1 MLDVLLKIDENIVMN
16 LRNEVYG
23 MRAPKPY
30 DIEYI
35 AKLLFESFKVPV
47 KFIDSKGKVL
57 YTFTS
62 VSSINP
68 LYSTE
73 YFSELINQKCK
84 DSNIPFL
91 AGNQFL
97 ENFIMMSIE
106 TNGEEIG
113 KFIIGPSIS
122 RKLPE
127 EVIDGLLHDF
137 SKITG
142 KQELIF
148 YYESLPE
155 IHKDQLLSISK
166 MLFFLLYNERLDS
179 NEVKYQQQDLNIEVP
194 INLPELEVSRRRE
207 EQSFHPPEFYEIE
220 MLQCIR
226 EGRKEDLLRILEKTK
241 LGEGGIL
248 AKKSYV
254 RSQKNL
260 AICGITLATRAAIE
274 GGLEWDFARTLSDV
288 CIQNIED
295 AIDVDSVNKV
305 RDESFFDLAERVQ
318 KSNQAKYSEM
328 INQSFRYIYKHLY
341 DNISITQIAD
351 FVGVSPV
358 HLSSLFKKEV
368 GQTLKNYIQ
377 QEKIEE
383 AKKLIILT
391 DTSFLDI
398 SVLLNFNDQSYF
410 TKVFRKVT
418 GLTPKQYKDRGNL
431 I

>member
-1 MLDVLLKIDENIVMN
+1 MLATK
-16 LRNEVYG
+16 R
-23 MRAPKPY
+23 Y
-30 DIEYI
+30 DIEYV

-47 KFIDSKGKVL
+47 KFIDSNGKIL
-57 YTFTS
+57 YTFSS

-68 LYSTE
+68 LYSPE
-73 YFSELINQKCK
+73 YFSELINQKCTH
-84 DSNIPFL
+84 SNVPLL

-97 ENFIMMSIE
+97 ENFILLAIE
-106 TNGEEIG
+106 SNDEEVG

-122 RKLPE
+122 HKLPE
-127 EVIDGLLHDF
+127 KVIDGLLHDF

-142 KQELIF
+142 KQELVF
-148 YYESLPE
+148 YYDSLPE
-155 IHKDQLLSISK
+155 IDKDQLLSISK
-166 MLFFLLYNERLDS
+166 MVFFLLYNERLDS
-179 NEVKYQQQDLNIEVP
+179 TEVKYQEQDLNFEIT
-194 INLPELEVSRRRE
+194 NYPELEVSRRRE

-226 EGRKEDLLRILEKTK
+226 EGRKEGLLRILEKTK

-288 CIQNIED
+288 YIQNIED
-295 AIDVDSVNKV
+295 TIDVESVKKV
-305 RDESFFDLAERVQ
+305 RDESFLDLAERVQ

-328 INQSFRYIYKHLY
+328 INQTFRYIYKHLY

-351 FVGVSPV
+351 FVEVSPV
-358 HLSSLFKKEV
+358 HLSSQFKKEV

-383 AKKLIILT
+383 SKKLIILT

-418 GLTPKQYKDRGNL
+418 GLTPKQYKDRGRL